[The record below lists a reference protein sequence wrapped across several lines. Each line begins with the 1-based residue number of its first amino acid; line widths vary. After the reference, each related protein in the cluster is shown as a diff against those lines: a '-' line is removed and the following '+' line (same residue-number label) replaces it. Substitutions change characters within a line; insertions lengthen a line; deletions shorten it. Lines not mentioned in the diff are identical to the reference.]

1 MHYLANAH
9 NYIVFTVDGRGSE
22 NRGRDFEQTIFR
34 NLGEV
39 EMRDQ
44 IRGVEHLKSLD
55 FIDTDRLAVHGW
67 SYGGFMTTNLMCSYP
82 DVFTCGIA
90 GGPVIDWKFY
100 EVMYTERFMDTPETN
115 PEGYENTSLLNKAK
129 NLKGELL
136 MIHGAQDDVVVWQHS
151 MAFVRKCVEE
161 GVQLDYFPYP
171 SHPHNVRGK
180 DRIHL
185 MRKVIDYVIIIIN
198 N

>member
-1 MHYLANAH
+1 
-9 NYIVFTVDGRGSE
+9 
-22 NRGRDFEQTIFR
+22 
-34 NLGEV
+34 
-39 EMRDQ
+39 
-44 IRGVEHLKSLD
+44 
-55 FIDTDRLAVHGW
+55 
-67 SYGGFMTTNLMCSYP
+67 MTTNLMCSYP

-129 NLKGELL
+129 NLNGDLL

-151 MAFVRKCVEE
+151 MAFVQKCVEE

-185 MRKVIDYVIIIIN
+185 MRKVIDYIIDHN
-198 N
+198 Q